1 MSDPLIEEGDRAP
14 DFTLPA
20 DDGTQVRLADLAGHP
35 VVLYFYPRDNTPGCT
50 RQAAGFRDA
59 HPEFQAAGAVV
70 LGISP
75 DGVASHARFRDRHDL
90 NFRLLADPDH
100 SVAQLYGTWREK
112 SAFGVQKMGLERST
126 FLVDPAGRVARVW
139 RKVKVDGHAQDVLAA
154 LSSLGQNTQDSPAP

>member
-59 HPEFQAAGAVV
+59 LPEFQAAGAVV

-100 SVAQLYGTWREK
+100 SVAELYGAWREK
-112 SAFGVQKMGLERST
+112 SAFGVQKMGLERTT
-126 FLVDPAGRVARVW
+126 FLVDPSGRVARVW
-139 RKVKVDGHAQDVLAA
+139 RKVKVDGHAQEVLAA

>member
-1 MSDPLIEEGDRAP
+1 MKKTVEEGDKAP

-20 DDGTQVRLADLAGHP
+20 DDGTRIRLADMAGHP

-59 HPEFQAAGAVV
+59 YPEFQAAGAVV
-70 LGISP
+70 LGVSP

-100 SVAQLYGTWREK
+100 SVAQLYGVWREK
-112 SAFGVQKMGLERST
+112 KMFGVPKMGIERST
-126 FLVDPAGRVARVW
+126 FLVAPSGRLAKVW
-139 RKVKVDGHAQDVLAA
+139 RKVKVDGHVQEVLAA
-154 LSSLGQNTQDSPAP
+154 LSSLVQATQDPPTP